1 MCNVKFNK
9 LIVGGLLLLIAVAMI
24 IYGFFYI
31 IPSKQ
36 TTDTTQVNE
45 SVEPDYF
52 PQLSNDIGEN
62 EIGADLVTSMGVIS
76 IKLFPEMAPK
86 AVENFVGLS
95 EKGYYDNTIFHRVI
109 RDFMI
114 QGGDPEGTGLG
125 GESLWKQPFEVEV
138 SDNLYHIR
146 GALSMAKTNAPV
158 SIGSQF
164 FIVQNQ
170 QDVSQSVSG
179 STPSEIVKTYEN
191 GGYPSL
197 DEAYTVFGQV
207 IDGMEVVDKIAAL
220 ETDSNDLPTTPVTI
234 ESINIEN

>member
-1 MCNVKFNK
+1 
-9 LIVGGLLLLIAVAMI
+9 
-24 IYGFFYI
+24 
-31 IPSKQ
+31 
-36 TTDTTQVNE
+36 
-45 SVEPDYF
+45 
-52 PQLSNDIGEN
+52 
-62 EIGADLVTSMGVIS
+62 
-76 IKLFPEMAPK
+76 
-86 AVENFVGLS
+86 
-95 EKGYYDNTIFHRVI
+95 
-109 RDFMI
+109 
-114 QGGDPEGTGLG
+114 
-125 GESLWKQPFEVEV
+125 
-138 SDNLYHIR
+138 
-146 GALSMAKTNAPV
+146 MAKTNAPV